1 MGQSSEKP
9 MELKRLTS
17 IITSRLAYLSSEVR
31 LSGSMNLLDSNVL
44 LEDVFKEILNITY
57 GLKLQNANLIKQNIR
72 AIDLIDCSSKTIIQV
87 SSDNSKA
94 KVQTSLDKIEQPK
107 YEGYTFKFV
116 CISKG
121 VSHLKKHHFN
131 VPEGISFNAEKD
143 SYDDKRILKDVLAKD
158 IDTIRKLALYLE
170 KSILPA
176 TADERRP
183 SVITYVINRLA
194 DEPLAEIAVN
204 PDTKSFD
211 LEPKIDFNSLKKWR
225 DIISEYTV
233 FSLLVDKIYRAYDEQ
248 GVNKSFAVLSS
259 LHDLYLNLASELT
272 GDALFDKLLESVYDI
287 VNKDY
292 EYNESLTREELQ
304 MNIKIVLVDA
314 FVKCKIFK
322 KPE

>member
-1 MGQSSEKP
+1 

-57 GLKLQNANLIKQNIR
+57 GLKLQNANLIKQNIK

-94 KVQTSLDKIEQPK
+94 KVQTSLDKIELPK

-131 VPEGISFNAEKD
+131 VPEGISFNAETD
-143 SYDDKRILKDVLAKD
+143 CYDDKRILRDVLAKD
-158 IDTIRKLALYLE
+158 IDTIRNLASYLE

-287 VNKDY
+287 INKDY
-292 EYNESLTREELQ
+292 ECNESLTREELQ

>member
-1 MGQSSEKP
+1 
-9 MELKRLTS
+9 
-17 IITSRLAYLSSEVR
+17 
-31 LSGSMNLLDSNVL
+31 MNLLDSNVL

-304 MNIKIVLVDA
+304 VNIKIVLVDA

>member
-1 MGQSSEKP
+1 

-17 IITSRLAYLSSEVR
+17 IITSRLSYLSSEVR
-31 LSGSMNLLDSNVL
+31 LSGSMNLHDSNVL

-57 GLKLQNANLIKQNIR
+57 GLELQNANLIKQNIK

-87 SSDNSKA
+87 SSDNSKT
-94 KVQTSLDKIEQPK
+94 KVQTSLDKIELPK
-107 YEGYTFKFV
+107 YDGYTFKFV
-116 CISKG
+116 CISKE

-131 VPEGISFNAEKD
+131 VPEGISFNAETD
-143 SYDDKRILKDVLAKD
+143 CYDDKRILKDVSAKD
-158 IDTIRKLALYLE
+158 IDTIRKLASYLE
-170 KSILPA
+170 ESILPA

-304 MNIKIVLVDA
+304 VNIKIVLVDA

>member
-1 MGQSSEKP
+1 

-158 IDTIRKLALYLE
+158 IDTIRNLASYLE

-292 EYNESLTREELQ
+292 ECNESLTREELQ

>member
-1 MGQSSEKP
+1 
-9 MELKRLTS
+9 MELKCLTS

-87 SSDNSKA
+87 SSDNSKT
-94 KVQTSLDKIEQPK
+94 KVQTSLDKIELPK

-292 EYNESLTREELQ
+292 ECNESLTREELQ
-304 MNIKIVLVDA
+304 MNITIVLVDA

>member
-57 GLKLQNANLIKQNIR
+57 GLKLQNANLIKQNIK

-94 KVQTSLDKIEQPK
+94 KVQTSLDKIELPK

-143 SYDDKRILKDVLAKD
+143 SYDDKRILRDVLAKD

-292 EYNESLTREELQ
+292 ECNESLTREELQ

>member
-1 MGQSSEKP
+1 

-17 IITSRLAYLSSEVR
+17 IITSRLSYLSSEVR
-31 LSGSMNLLDSNVL
+31 LSGSMNLHDSNVL

-57 GLKLQNANLIKQNIR
+57 GLDLQNANLIKQNIK

-87 SSDNSKA
+87 SSDNSKI
-94 KVQTSLDKIEQPK
+94 KVQTSLDKIELPK

-116 CISKG
+116 CISKE
-121 VSHLKKHHFN
+121 VSHLKKYHFN
-131 VPEGISFNAEKD
+131 VPEGISFNAETD
-143 SYDDKRILKDVLAKD
+143 CYDDKRILRDVLAKD
-158 IDTIRKLALYLE
+158 IDTIRKLASYLE

-248 GVNKSFAVLSS
+248 GENKSFAVLSS

-304 MNIKIVLVDA
+304 VNIKIVLVDA

>member
-1 MGQSSEKP
+1 
-9 MELKRLTS
+9 
-17 IITSRLAYLSSEVR
+17 
-31 LSGSMNLLDSNVL
+31 MNLHDSNVL

-57 GLKLQNANLIKQNIR
+57 GLDLQNANLIKQNIK

-87 SSDNSKA
+87 SSDNSKT
-94 KVQTSLDKIEQPK
+94 KVQTSLDKIELPK
-107 YEGYTFKFV
+107 YDGYTFKFV

-131 VPEGISFNAEKD
+131 VPEGISFNAETD
-143 SYDDKRILKDVLAKD
+143 CYDDERILKDVSAKD
-158 IDTIRKLALYLE
+158 IDTIRNLASYLE

-304 MNIKIVLVDA
+304 VNIKIVLVDA

>member
-1 MGQSSEKP
+1 

-57 GLKLQNANLIKQNIR
+57 GLKLQNANLIKQNIK

-87 SSDNSKA
+87 SSDNSKT
-94 KVQTSLDKIEQPK
+94 KVQTSLDKIELPK
-107 YEGYTFKFV
+107 YDGYTFKFV

>member
-1 MGQSSEKP
+1 
-9 MELKRLTS
+9 
-17 IITSRLAYLSSEVR
+17 
-31 LSGSMNLLDSNVL
+31 MNLLDSNVL

-292 EYNESLTREELQ
+292 ECNESLTREELQ

>member
-1 MGQSSEKP
+1 
-9 MELKRLTS
+9 
-17 IITSRLAYLSSEVR
+17 
-31 LSGSMNLLDSNVL
+31 MNLHDSNVL

-57 GLKLQNANLIKQNIR
+57 GLELQNANLIKQNIK

-94 KVQTSLDKIEQPK
+94 KVQTSLDKIELPK

-131 VPEGISFNAEKD
+131 VPEGISFNAETD
-143 SYDDKRILKDVLAKD
+143 CYDDKRILRDVLAKD
-158 IDTIRKLALYLE
+158 IDTIRNLASYLE
-170 KSILPA
+170 ESILPA

-194 DEPLAEIAVN
+194 DEPLAEIAIN

-211 LEPKIDFNSLKKWR
+211 LEPKIDINSLKKWR
-225 DIISEYTV
+225 HIISKYTV

-304 MNIKIVLVDA
+304 VNIKIVLVDA

>member
-1 MGQSSEKP
+1 

-17 IITSRLAYLSSEVR
+17 IITSRLSYLSSEVR

-57 GLKLQNANLIKQNIR
+57 GLKLQNANLIKQNIK

-94 KVQTSLDKIEQPK
+94 KVQTSLDKIELPK

-131 VPEGISFNAEKD
+131 VPEGISFNAETD
-143 SYDDKRILKDVLAKD
+143 CYDDKRILRDVLAKD

-170 KSILPA
+170 ESILPA
-176 TADERRP
+176 TANERRP

-287 VNKDY
+287 INKDY
-292 EYNESLTREELQ
+292 ECNESLTREELQ

>member
-1 MGQSSEKP
+1 

-94 KVQTSLDKIEQPK
+94 KVQTSLDKIELPK
-107 YEGYTFKFV
+107 YDGYTFKFV

-131 VPEGISFNAEKD
+131 VPEGISFNAETD
-143 SYDDKRILKDVLAKD
+143 CYDDKRILRDILAKD
-158 IDTIRKLALYLE
+158 IDTIRKLASYLE
-170 KSILPA
+170 ESILPA

>member
-1 MGQSSEKP
+1 
-9 MELKRLTS
+9 
-17 IITSRLAYLSSEVR
+17 
-31 LSGSMNLLDSNVL
+31 MNLLDSNVL

-57 GLKLQNANLIKQNIR
+57 GLKLQNANLIKQNIK

-87 SSDNSKA
+87 SSDNSKT
-94 KVQTSLDKIEQPK
+94 KVQTSLDMIELPK
-107 YEGYTFKFV
+107 YDGYTFKFV

-121 VSHLKKHHFN
+121 VSHLKKYHFN

-143 SYDDKRILKDVLAKD
+143 SYDDKRILKDVSYKD
-158 IDTIRKLALYLE
+158 IDTKRNLASYLE

-292 EYNESLTREELQ
+292 ECNESLTREELQ

>member
-1 MGQSSEKP
+1 
-9 MELKRLTS
+9 
-17 IITSRLAYLSSEVR
+17 
-31 LSGSMNLLDSNVL
+31 MNLHDSNVL

-57 GLKLQNANLIKQNIR
+57 GLELQNANLIKQNIK

-87 SSDNSKA
+87 SSDNSKT
-94 KVQTSLDKIEQPK
+94 KVQTSLDKIELPK
-107 YEGYTFKFV
+107 YDGYTFKFV

-131 VPEGISFNAEKD
+131 VPEGISFNAETD
-143 SYDDKRILKDVLAKD
+143 CYDDKRIVRDVLAKD

-170 KSILPA
+170 ESILPA

-304 MNIKIVLVDA
+304 VNIKIVLVDA

>member
-1 MGQSSEKP
+1 
-9 MELKRLTS
+9 
-17 IITSRLAYLSSEVR
+17 
-31 LSGSMNLLDSNVL
+31 MNLLDSNVL

-57 GLKLQNANLIKQNIR
+57 GLKLQNANLIKQNIK

-87 SSDNSKA
+87 SSDNSKT
-94 KVQTSLDKIEQPK
+94 KVQTSLDKIELPK

-131 VPEGISFNAEKD
+131 VPEGISFNAETD
-143 SYDDKRILKDVLAKD
+143 CYDDKRILRDILAKD

-170 KSILPA
+170 ESILPA

-304 MNIKIVLVDA
+304 VNIKIVLVDA

>member
-1 MGQSSEKP
+1 
-9 MELKRLTS
+9 
-17 IITSRLAYLSSEVR
+17 
-31 LSGSMNLLDSNVL
+31 MNLLDSNVL

-57 GLKLQNANLIKQNIR
+57 GLKLQNANLIKQNIK

-94 KVQTSLDKIEQPK
+94 KVQTSLDKIELPK

-131 VPEGISFNAEKD
+131 VPEGISFNAETD
-143 SYDDKRILKDVLAKD
+143 CYDDKRILRDVLAKD

-170 KSILPA
+170 ESILPA

-287 VNKDY
+287 INKDY
-292 EYNESLTREELQ
+292 ECNESLTREELQ

>member
-1 MGQSSEKP
+1 

-31 LSGSMNLLDSNVL
+31 LSGSMNLHDSNVL

-57 GLKLQNANLIKQNIR
+57 GLELQNANLIKQNIK
-72 AIDLIDCSSKTIIQV
+72 AIDLIDCSSKTINQV

-94 KVQTSLDKIEQPK
+94 KVQTSLDKIELPK

-131 VPEGISFNAEKD
+131 VPEGISFNAETD
-143 SYDDKRILKDVLAKD
+143 CYDDKRILRDVLAKD
-158 IDTIRKLALYLE
+158 IDTKRNLASYLE

-287 VNKDY
+287 INKDY
-292 EYNESLTREELQ
+292 ECNESLTREELQ
-304 MNIKIVLVDA
+304 VNIKIVLVDA
-314 FVKCKIFK
+314 FIKCKIFK

>member
-1 MGQSSEKP
+1 
-9 MELKRLTS
+9 
-17 IITSRLAYLSSEVR
+17 
-31 LSGSMNLLDSNVL
+31 MNLLDSNVL

-57 GLKLQNANLIKQNIR
+57 GLKLQNANLIKQNIK

-87 SSDNSKA
+87 SSDNSKT
-94 KVQTSLDKIEQPK
+94 KVQTSLDKIELPK

-116 CISKG
+116 CISKE
-121 VSHLKKHHFN
+121 VSHLKKYHFN
-131 VPEGISFNAEKD
+131 VPEGISFNTETD
-143 SYDDKRILKDVLAKD
+143 CYDDKRILRDVLAKD

-304 MNIKIVLVDA
+304 VNIKIVLVDA

>member
-1 MGQSSEKP
+1 

-17 IITSRLAYLSSEVR
+17 IITSRLSYLSSEVR
-31 LSGSMNLLDSNVL
+31 LSGSMNLHDSNVL

-57 GLKLQNANLIKQNIR
+57 GIELQNANLIKQNIK
-72 AIDLIDCSSKTIIQV
+72 AIDLIDCSTKTFIQV

-94 KVQTSLDKIEQPK
+94 KVQTSLDKIELPK

-121 VSHLKKHHFN
+121 ISHLKKHHFN
-131 VPEGISFNAEKD
+131 VPEGISFNAETD
-143 SYDDKRILKDVLAKD
+143 CYDDKRILRDILAKD

-211 LEPKIDFNSLKKWR
+211 LEPKIDINSLKKWR
-225 DIISEYTV
+225 HIISKYTV

-272 GDALFDKLLESVYDI
+272 GDTLFDKLLESVYDI

-304 MNIKIVLVDA
+304 VNIKIVLVDA

>member
-1 MGQSSEKP
+1 

-57 GLKLQNANLIKQNIR
+57 GLKLQNANLIKQNIK

-94 KVQTSLDKIEQPK
+94 KVQTSLDKIELPK

-131 VPEGISFNAEKD
+131 VPEGISFNAETD
-143 SYDDKRILKDVLAKD
+143 CYDDKRILKDVSAKD
-158 IDTIRKLALYLE
+158 IDTIRNLASYLE

-292 EYNESLTREELQ
+292 ECNESLTREELQ
-304 MNIKIVLVDA
+304 VNIKIVLVDA

>member
-1 MGQSSEKP
+1 
-9 MELKRLTS
+9 
-17 IITSRLAYLSSEVR
+17 
-31 LSGSMNLLDSNVL
+31 MNLHDSNVL

-57 GLKLQNANLIKQNIR
+57 GLELQNANLIKQNIK
-72 AIDLIDCSSKTIIQV
+72 AIDLIDCSTKTFIQV

-94 KVQTSLDKIEQPK
+94 KVQTSLDKIELPK

-131 VPEGISFNAEKD
+131 VPKGISFNAETD
-143 SYDDKRILKDVLAKD
+143 CYDDKRILRDVLAKD
-158 IDTIRKLALYLE
+158 IDTIRKLASYLE
-170 KSILPA
+170 ESILPA

-211 LEPKIDFNSLKKWR
+211 LEPKIDFNSLKRWR
-225 DIISEYTV
+225 HIISKYTV

-287 VNKDY
+287 VSNDKKITWY
-292 EYNESLTREELQ
+292 FFLSLHET
-304 MNIKIVLVDA
+304 I
-314 FVKCKIFK
+314 
-322 KPE
+322 

>member
-1 MGQSSEKP
+1 
-9 MELKRLTS
+9 
-17 IITSRLAYLSSEVR
+17 
-31 LSGSMNLLDSNVL
+31 MNLLDSNVL

-57 GLKLQNANLIKQNIR
+57 GLKLQNANLIKQNIK

-94 KVQTSLDKIEQPK
+94 KVQTSLDKIELPK

-131 VPEGISFNAEKD
+131 VPEGISFNAETD
-143 SYDDKRILKDVLAKD
+143 CYDDKRILRDVLAKD
-158 IDTIRKLALYLE
+158 IDTIRNLASYLE

-287 VNKDY
+287 INKDY
-292 EYNESLTREELQ
+292 ECNESLTREELQ

-314 FVKCKIFK
+314 FVRCKIFK

>member
-1 MGQSSEKP
+1 

-17 IITSRLAYLSSEVR
+17 IITSRLSYLSSEVR
-31 LSGSMNLLDSNVL
+31 LSGSMNLHDSNVL

-57 GLKLQNANLIKQNIR
+57 GLKLQNANLIKQNIK

-87 SSDNSKA
+87 SSDNSKT
-94 KVQTSLDKIEQPK
+94 KVQTSLDKIELPK

-131 VPEGISFNAEKD
+131 VPKGISFNAETD
-143 SYDDKRILKDVLAKD
+143 CYDDKRILRDVLAKD
-158 IDTIRKLALYLE
+158 IDTIRKLASYLE
-170 KSILPA
+170 ESILPA

-304 MNIKIVLVDA
+304 VNIKIVLVDA

>member
-1 MGQSSEKP
+1 

-17 IITSRLAYLSSEVR
+17 IITSRLSYLSSEVR

-44 LEDVFKEILNITY
+44 LEDVFKEILNISY
-57 GLKLQNANLIKQNIR
+57 GLKLQNANLIKQNIK

-87 SSDNSKA
+87 SSDNSKT
-94 KVQTSLDKIEQPK
+94 KVQTSLNKIELPK

-131 VPEGISFNAEKD
+131 VPEGISFNAETD
-143 SYDDKRILKDVLAKD
+143 CYDDKRILRDVLAKD

-170 KSILPA
+170 ESILPA

-211 LEPKIDFNSLKKWR
+211 LEPKIDINSLKKWR
-225 DIISEYTV
+225 HIISEYAV

-248 GVNKSFAVLSS
+248 GINKSFAVLSS

-304 MNIKIVLVDA
+304 VNIKIVLVDA

>member
-1 MGQSSEKP
+1 

-57 GLKLQNANLIKQNIR
+57 GLKLQNANLIKQNIK

-94 KVQTSLDKIEQPK
+94 KVQTSLDKIELPK

-131 VPEGISFNAEKD
+131 VPEGISFNAETD
-143 SYDDKRILKDVLAKD
+143 CYDDKRILRDVLAKD

-170 KSILPA
+170 ESILPA

-194 DEPLAEIAVN
+194 DEPLAEITVN

-292 EYNESLTREELQ
+292 ECNESLTREELQ

>member
-1 MGQSSEKP
+1 

-57 GLKLQNANLIKQNIR
+57 GLKLQNANLIKQNIK

-87 SSDNSKA
+87 SSDNSKT
-94 KVQTSLDKIEQPK
+94 KVQTSLDMIELPK
-107 YEGYTFKFV
+107 YDGYTFKFV

-121 VSHLKKHHFN
+121 VSHLKKYHFN
-131 VPEGISFNAEKD
+131 VPEGISFDAETD
-143 SYDDKRILKDVLAKD
+143 CYDDKRILRDVLAKD

-170 KSILPA
+170 ESILPA

-272 GDALFDKLLESVYDI
+272 SDALFDKLLESVYDI

-292 EYNESLTREELQ
+292 ECNESLTREELQ
-304 MNIKIVLVDA
+304 VNIKIVLVDA
-314 FVKCKIFK
+314 FVRCKIFK

>member
-1 MGQSSEKP
+1 

-17 IITSRLAYLSSEVR
+17 IITSRLSYLSSEVR

-57 GLKLQNANLIKQNIR
+57 GLKLQNANLIKQNIK

-87 SSDNSKA
+87 SSDNSKT
-94 KVQTSLDKIEQPK
+94 KVQTSLDKIELPK
-107 YEGYTFKFV
+107 YDGYTFKFV

-131 VPEGISFNAEKD
+131 VPEGISFNAETD
-143 SYDDKRILKDVLAKD
+143 CYDDKRILKDVSAKD
-158 IDTIRKLALYLE
+158 IDTIRSLASYLE

-194 DEPLAEIAVN
+194 DEPLAEVAVN
-204 PDTKSFD
+204 PDIKPFD

-304 MNIKIVLVDA
+304 VNIKIVLVDA

>member
-1 MGQSSEKP
+1 

-17 IITSRLAYLSSEVR
+17 IITSRLSYLSSEVR

-57 GLKLQNANLIKQNIR
+57 GLKLQNANLIKQNIK

-94 KVQTSLDKIEQPK
+94 KVQTSLDKIELPK

-116 CISKG
+116 CISKE
-121 VSHLKKHHFN
+121 VSHLKKYHFN
-131 VPEGISFNAEKD
+131 VPEGISFNTETD
-143 SYDDKRILKDVLAKD
+143 CYDDKRILRDVSAKD
-158 IDTIRKLALYLE
+158 IDTIRKLASYLE

-259 LHDLYLNLASELT
+259 LHDLYINLASELT
-272 GDALFDKLLESVYDI
+272 GDALFDKLLESVYEI

-292 EYNESLTREELQ
+292 KCNESLTREELQ

>member
-1 MGQSSEKP
+1 
-9 MELKRLTS
+9 
-17 IITSRLAYLSSEVR
+17 
-31 LSGSMNLLDSNVL
+31 MNLLDSNVL

-57 GLKLQNANLIKQNIR
+57 GLKLQNANLIKQNIK

-87 SSDNSKA
+87 SSDNSKT
-94 KVQTSLDKIEQPK
+94 KVQTSLDKIELPK

-131 VPEGISFNAEKD
+131 VPEGISFNAETD
-143 SYDDKRILKDVLAKD
+143 CYDDKRILRDILAKD

>member
-1 MGQSSEKP
+1 
-9 MELKRLTS
+9 
-17 IITSRLAYLSSEVR
+17 
-31 LSGSMNLLDSNVL
+31 MNLHDSNVL

-94 KVQTSLDKIEQPK
+94 KVQTSLDKIELPK

-131 VPEGISFNAEKD
+131 VPKGISFNAETD
-143 SYDDKRILKDVLAKD
+143 CYDDKRILRDVLAKD
-158 IDTIRKLALYLE
+158 IDTIRKLASYLE
-170 KSILPA
+170 ESILPA

>member
-1 MGQSSEKP
+1 

-143 SYDDKRILKDVLAKD
+143 SYDDKRILRDVLAKD

-292 EYNESLTREELQ
+292 ECNESLTREELQ

>member
-1 MGQSSEKP
+1 

-57 GLKLQNANLIKQNIR
+57 GLKLQNANLIKQNIK

-287 VNKDY
+287 INKDY
-292 EYNESLTREELQ
+292 ECNESLTREELQ

>member
-1 MGQSSEKP
+1 
-9 MELKRLTS
+9 
-17 IITSRLAYLSSEVR
+17 
-31 LSGSMNLLDSNVL
+31 MNLLDSNVL

-94 KVQTSLDKIEQPK
+94 KVQTSLDKIELPK
-107 YEGYTFKFV
+107 NEGYTFKFV
-116 CISKG
+116 CISQG

-131 VPEGISFNAEKD
+131 VPEGISFNAETD
-143 SYDDKRILKDVLAKD
+143 CYDDNRILKDISAKD
-158 IDTIRKLALYLE
+158 IDTIRNLASYLE

-233 FSLLVDKIYRAYDEQ
+233 FSLLVDKLYRAYDEQ

>member
-1 MGQSSEKP
+1 

-94 KVQTSLDKIEQPK
+94 KVQTSLDKIELPK
-107 YEGYTFKFV
+107 YDGYTFKFV
-116 CISKG
+116 CISKE
-121 VSHLKKHHFN
+121 VSHLKKYHFN
-131 VPEGISFNAEKD
+131 VPEGISFNAETD
-143 SYDDKRILKDVLAKD
+143 CYDDKRILRDVLAKD

>member
-1 MGQSSEKP
+1 
-9 MELKRLTS
+9 
-17 IITSRLAYLSSEVR
+17 
-31 LSGSMNLLDSNVL
+31 MNLHDSNVL

-57 GLKLQNANLIKQNIR
+57 GIELQNANLIKQNIK
-72 AIDLIDCSSKTIIQV
+72 AIDLIDCSTKTFIQV

-94 KVQTSLDKIEQPK
+94 KVQTSLDKIELPK

-131 VPEGISFNAEKD
+131 VPEGISFNAETD
-143 SYDDKRILKDVLAKD
+143 CYDDKRILRDILAKD
-158 IDTIRKLALYLE
+158 IDTIRKLASYLE
-170 KSILPA
+170 ESILPA

-211 LEPKIDFNSLKKWR
+211 LEPKIDINSLKKWR
-225 DIISEYTV
+225 HIISKYTV

-304 MNIKIVLVDA
+304 VNIKIVLVDA

>member
-1 MGQSSEKP
+1 

-57 GLKLQNANLIKQNIR
+57 GLKLQNANLIKQNIK

-87 SSDNSKA
+87 SSDNSKTKA
-94 KVQTSLDKIEQPK
+94 QTSLDKIELPK

-143 SYDDKRILKDVLAKD
+143 SYDDKRILRDVLAKD
-158 IDTIRKLALYLE
+158 IDTIRNLASYLE

-292 EYNESLTREELQ
+292 ECNESLTREELQ

>member
-1 MGQSSEKP
+1 

-17 IITSRLAYLSSEVR
+17 IITSRLSYLSSEVR
-31 LSGSMNLLDSNVL
+31 LSGSMNLHDSNVL

-57 GLKLQNANLIKQNIR
+57 GLELQNANLIKQNIK
-72 AIDLIDCSSKTIIQV
+72 AIDLIDCSTKTFIQV

-94 KVQTSLDKIEQPK
+94 KVQTSLDKIELPK

-131 VPEGISFNAEKD
+131 VPKGISFNAETD
-143 SYDDKRILKDVLAKD
+143 CYDDKRILRDVLAKD
-158 IDTIRKLALYLE
+158 IDTIRKLSSYLE
-170 KSILPA
+170 ESILPA

-194 DEPLAEIAVN
+194 DEPLAEVAVN
-204 PDTKSFD
+204 PDTKAFD
-211 LEPKIDFNSLKKWR
+211 LEPKMDFNSLNKWK
-225 DIISEYTV
+225 DVISKYTV
-233 FSLLVDKIYRAYDEQ
+233 YSLLVDKIYRTYDEQ
-248 GVNKSFAVLSS
+248 GVNKSFTVLSS

-272 GDALFDKLLESVYDI
+272 GDALFDKLLESVYEI

-292 EYNESLTREELQ
+292 ECNESLTREELQ
-304 MNIKIVLVDA
+304 VNIKIVLVDA